1 MARATLSKE
10 HPDRYD
16 MKLTS
21 RWNKLTGENS
31 CLVQP
36 DPQRQRHYLIYLRND
51 QTKEMT
57 LVAGFDFQPFGYD
70 NYLYILSMAG
80 RRYQVQSLDLRNRN
94 LMLTEPLQSVYPQ
107 TLYQVNEAFTSE
119 TKTYHLTIHDD
130 ERQYIFLAITI
141 LLHLHE
147 RKRNSH

>member
-1 MARATLSKE
+1 
-10 HPDRYD
+10 
-16 MKLTS
+16 MKLSS

-31 CLVQP
+31 CLVEP
-36 DPQRQRHYLIYLRND
+36 NPERQRHYLIYLRND
-51 QTKEMT
+51 DTKEMT
-57 LVAGFDFQPFGYD
+57 LVAGFDFQPYGYD
-70 NYLYILSMAG
+70 NYLYTLSMTG
-80 RRYQVQSLDLRNRN
+80 RRYQVQSVDLRNRN
-94 LMLTEPLQSVYPQ
+94 LILTEALQFNSSSPSMYPQ
-107 TLYQVNEAFTSE
+107 TLYQVNEAFTNE